1 MDLARKLGIMNVF
14 SILAII
20 GGGLAWALSGDWG
33 VVFTFL
39 GIMGV
44 FLLAF
49 LYNPELIVNEMVDEE
64 EIAEH

>member
-1 MDLARKLGIMNVF
+1 MDLARKLGIMIVF

-20 GGGLAWALSGDWG
+20 GGGLAWALSRDWG
-33 VVFTFL
+33 VVCTFL